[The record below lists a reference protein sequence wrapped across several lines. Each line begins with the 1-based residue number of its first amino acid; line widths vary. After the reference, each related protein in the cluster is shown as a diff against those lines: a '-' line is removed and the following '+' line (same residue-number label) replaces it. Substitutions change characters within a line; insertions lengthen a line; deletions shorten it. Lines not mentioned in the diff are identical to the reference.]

1 MLDKL
6 PLDFIIHTLPST
18 NIRFK
23 LFNINT
29 PDTNYKVAPKDDTH
43 VGGKGEFLHDWYAY
57 LEGYSSEFVRAVLDS
72 YMPTAKTVLEP
83 FAGVG
88 TTPMTL
94 SFLGIKTFYSE
105 INPAMRKVINAKLTI
120 AALPKEKKLHL
131 AHEIRALS
139 HELPALYTQHA
150 EKAELKNHYEAAFK
164 NSLYFN
170 DDMFSKVL
178 KIRSLNDEL
187 LSKKPAL
194 GLALEVAVISKL
206 ILCSR
211 LKRAGDVRFKTEKEL
226 AKGLPEF
233 ISSVQQ
239 HLMLLAEDCLRCPTS
254 EAQAQLVAHNAKQ
267 LHEIRPLGVDGV
279 ITSPPYLNGTNY
291 FRNTKLELWYMGFI
305 TTATCLRGFRDQV
318 VTSGINDVTKNKGNI
333 IHPAAQEVVAE
344 LEANAYDSRISKMAA
359 GYFEE
364 MGLVFKGLSK
374 HINAG
379 GIAAIDIGDSLY
391 GGIHVPTHDI
401 LSEIA
406 KDSGFE
412 TLEIVKLRE
421 RRSKSGA
428 PLTQS
433 LIVLEKPKIE
443 RVMVDTVQ
451 PLVCDIPQKWNMF
464 KETLPHLQHP
474 YSKRNWGNAI
484 HSVCSYQGKMKPA
497 LAFKLIETFSNP
509 GDKVLD
515 PFSGSGTIP
524 FEAALNGRTAY
535 GLDIGLLATSLS
547 NAKLKRPNR
556 ENVTSIIDALE
567 NYIANFK
574 PSKASIKDADE
585 VKFNKTI
592 PEYFHKETFRE
603 ILCARDF
610 FIENHDSQSADW
622 ALVMSCMMHILHG
635 NRPYALSRNSHPITP
650 YAPKGDFIYKNVIE
664 KLWVKVNK
672 SLDTEVSDQFI
683 DGHCFQADILEE
695 WPEEIQNL
703 DAIITSPP
711 FFDSTKFYMTNWMR
725 YWFCGWTR
733 LDFDTQPKSFVEV
746 IQKKSFDAYDFIFNQ
761 CNQRLKV
768 GGYAVLH
775 LGHSDKCNMAE
786 SLKPY
791 AQKYF
796 DIVDIFTESV
806 EHCEKHG
813 IADKGGVKG
822 HQFLVLR
829 K

>member
-1 MLDKL
+1 MFNTNTSTV
-6 PLDFIIHTLPST
+6 DF
-18 NIRFK
+18 
-23 LFNINT
+23 
-29 PDTNYKVAPKDDTH
+29 KVAPKDVTH

-57 LEGYSSEFVRAVLDS
+57 LEGYSSEFVRSVLNT
-72 YMPTAKTVLEP
+72 YMPKASSILEP

-88 TTPMTL
+88 TTPLTL
-94 SFLGIKTFYSE
+94 GFQGVKTFYSE
-105 INPAMRKVINAKLTI
+105 INPAMRRVINAKLTI
-120 AALPKEKKLHL
+120 AALPKEKKLQL
-131 AHEIRALS
+131 ANEIRKLS
-139 HELPALYTQHA
+139 RQLPVLYIQHL
-150 EKAELKNHYEAAFK
+150 EKGELKSHYEVAFK
-164 NSLYFN
+164 NSIYF
-170 DDMFSKVL
+170 DADMFSKVL
-178 KIRSLNDEL
+178 KVRSLNDEL
-187 LSKKPAL
+187 ISKNPAL

-206 ILCSR
+206 IICSR

-233 ISSVQQ
+233 ISSVQEQ
-239 HLMLLAEDCLRCPTS
+239 LILLAEDCLRCPTS

-267 LHEIRPLGVDGV
+267 LHELKPLSVDGV

-333 IHPAAQEVVAE
+333 IHPAAREVVAE
-344 LEANAYDSRISKMAA
+344 LEANAYDGRISKMAA

-374 HINAG
+374 HMNAG

-406 KDSGFE
+406 KDSGFG

-421 RRSKSGA
+421 RKSKSGA

-433 LIVLEKPKIE
+433 LIVLEKANVD
-443 RVMVDTVQ
+443 RVMVDTIQ
-451 PLVCDIPQKWNMF
+451 PQACDIPHKWDMF
-464 KETLPHLQHP
+464 KEALPHLQHP
-474 YSKRNWGNAI
+474 YSKRNWGNPL

-497 LAFKLIETFSNP
+497 LAFKLIETFSKP
-509 GDKVLD
+509 GDRVLD

-524 FEAALNGRTAY
+524 FEAALNGRTSY

-547 NAKLKRPNR
+547 NAKIKRPNR
-556 ENVTSIIDALE
+556 ENVTAIIEALE
-567 NYIANFK
+567 QYIANSQ
-574 PSKASIKDADE
+574 PSEVSIKDANE

-592 PEYFHKETFRE
+592 PEYFHGDTFRE

-610 FIENHDSQSADW
+610 FIDNHDSESADW

-650 YAPKGDFIYKNVIE
+650 YAPKGDFVYKNVIE
-664 KLWVKVNK
+664 KLWAKVNK
-672 SLDTEVSDQFI
+672 SLCTEVNDHFI

-695 WPEEIQNL
+695 WPEEIQEL

-733 LDFDTQPKSFVEV
+733 EDFDTQPKSFVEV

-761 CNQRLKV
+761 CHQRLKT
-768 GGYAVLH
+768 GGYVVLH
-775 LGHSDKCNMAE
+775 LGHSEKCDMAK

-791 AQKYF
+791 ADKYF

-822 HQFLVLR
+822 HQYLVLR

>member
-1 MLDKL
+1 MSSSNTLALDL
-6 PLDFIIHTLPST
+6 
-18 NIRFK
+18 
-23 LFNINT
+23 
-29 PDTNYKVAPKDDTH
+29 KVDPKDVTH

-57 LEGYSSEFVRAVLDS
+57 LEGYSSEFVRSVLDT
-72 YMPTAKTVLEP
+72 YMPNASSILEP

-88 TTPMTL
+88 TTPLTL
-94 SFLGIKTFYSE
+94 GFQGVKTYYSE

-120 AALPKEKKLHL
+120 AALPKEKKLQL
-131 AHEIRALS
+131 AHEIRGLS
-139 HELPALYTQHA
+139 HDLPVLYIQHI
-150 EKAELKNHYEAAFK
+150 EKTELKSHYEAAFK
-164 NSLYFN
+164 NSVYFN

-187 LSKKPAL
+187 ISKKPTL

-206 ILCSR
+206 IICSR

-226 AKGLPEF
+226 VKGLPEF
-233 ISSVQQ
+233 ISSVQEQ
-239 HLMLLAEDCLRCPTS
+239 LILLAEDCLRCPTS
-254 EAQAQLVAHNAKQ
+254 VAQAQLVAHNAKQ
-267 LHEIRPLGVDGV
+267 LHELKPLGVDGV

-344 LEANAYDSRISKMAA
+344 LEANAYDGRISKMAA

-374 HINAG
+374 HMNAG

-406 KDSGFE
+406 KDSGFG
-412 TLEIVKLRE
+412 TLDIVKLRE
-421 RRSKSGA
+421 RKSKSGA

-433 LIVLEKPKIE
+433 LIVLEKANVD
-443 RVMVDTVQ
+443 RVMISANTLQ
-451 PLVCDIPQKWNMF
+451 VCDIPHKWDMF

-474 YSKRNWGNAI
+474 YSKRNWGNTL

-497 LAFKLIETFSNP
+497 LAYMLVEAFSKP
-509 GDKVLD
+509 GDKILD

-524 FEAALNGRTAY
+524 FEAALNGRTSY

-547 NAKLKRPNR
+547 NAKIKRPNR
-556 ENVTSIIDALE
+556 DNVTAIIEDLE
-567 NYIANFK
+567 QYIANSQ
-574 PSKASIKDADE
+574 PSEASIKDANE

-592 PEYFHKETFRE
+592 PEYFHEDTFRE

-610 FIENHDSQSADW
+610 FIANHESQSADW

-650 YAPKGDFIYKNVIE
+650 YAPKGDFVYKNVIE
-664 KLWVKVNK
+664 KLWAKVNK
-672 SLDTEVSDQFI
+672 SLDTEVNNQFI

-695 WPEEIQNL
+695 WPEEMQEL

-733 LDFDTQPKSFVEV
+733 ADFDTQPKSFVEV

-761 CNQRLKV
+761 CYQRLKI
-768 GGYAVLH
+768 GGYAVFH
-775 LGHSDKCNMAE
+775 LGHSDKCDMAE

-791 AQKYF
+791 AEKYF
-796 DIVDIFTESV
+796 EIIDIFNESV

-822 HQFLVLR
+822 HQYLVLR